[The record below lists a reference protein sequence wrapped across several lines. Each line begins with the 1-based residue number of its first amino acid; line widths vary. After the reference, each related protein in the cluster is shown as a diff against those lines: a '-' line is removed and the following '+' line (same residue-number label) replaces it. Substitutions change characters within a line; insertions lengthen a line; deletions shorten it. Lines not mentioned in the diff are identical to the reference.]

1 MKTQRLRVAVV
12 TPEGP
17 VGTWVAGQGRLR
29 TGLEVGVIDLAGPA
43 VAARLAAA
51 EAFVLVTPEDEVPAA
66 LLRVIGSGCIG
77 WRAKPVAF
85 VGSGSAIAR
94 LRAVFAELHVV
105 IVNVTVT
112 AFDAGGA
119 TAMFEQ
125 IEWWGRALRDRVN
138 GGAHESG
145 H

>member
-1 MKTQRLRVAVV
+1 MQRLRVAVV
-12 TPEGP
+12 TQEGP
-17 VGTWVAGQGRLR
+17 VGTWVAGQGRRR

-51 EAFVLVTPEDEVPAA
+51 EAFVLVTPEDEASEA
-66 LLRVIGSGCIG
+66 LLRRAAGSGCVG

-85 VGSGSAIAR
+85 VGSGRAVET
-94 LRAVFAELHVV
+94 LRAVFAGLHVV
-105 IVNVTVT
+105 IVTVVVA
-112 AFDAGGA
+112 AFDAAAA

-125 IEWWGRALRDRVN
+125 LEWWGRALRDPVN
-138 GGAHESG
+138 GGTHESG